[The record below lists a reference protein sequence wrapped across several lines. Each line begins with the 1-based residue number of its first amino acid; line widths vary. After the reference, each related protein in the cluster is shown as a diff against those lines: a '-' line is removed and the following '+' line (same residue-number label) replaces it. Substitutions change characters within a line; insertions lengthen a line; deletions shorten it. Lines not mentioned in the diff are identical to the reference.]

1 MNKVKPNQSLLDKA
15 LESNGDVGAFIDI
28 ALANGKALDEEL
40 SAGEELQAAGEV
52 NEQIKP
58 TFNTL
63 APANGQTSTYVPP
76 TQPPI
81 NPNCQDAEVEVNGQH
96 TVLAPS
102 GLNTPITIVS
112 SIGSTLLLTDN
123 GNDVFEVP
131 NGGIFITDEDGTP
144 LATFPITPAVTEPYT
159 APSGDIEI
167 NGSIETDVLSG
178 GLTEIETVDQN
189 DDPITPT
196 ITNTGGRN
204 LKLEFTV
211 GGSGSTPSV
220 GATLMKT
227 GQTTSYATGDDGDI
241 QAGRE
246 LDFFTLHGAP
256 LMANGSP
263 TIHTSDKRFTDE
275 LGGQAYANDIVID
288 WSTFDNQNNTVLGV
302 QKSVLAITNID
313 WLSAISYCNSVVI
326 GGFTNWRQCNY
337 FEFVNFINF
346 DFDQYFKYPP
356 FNNPLGSFWTSNSID
371 ASTAIRFVGGPGFGT
386 SQRLTNSGSNS
397 AHPLPVRTF
406 TVNGT
411 NPLT

>member
-102 GLNTPITIVS
+102 GQVTPITIVS

-131 NGGIFITDEDGTP
+131 NGGIAVTDEDGTP

-159 APSGDIEI
+159 AESGDVEI

-178 GLTEIETVDQN
+178 GITEIETVDQN
-189 DDPITPT
+189 DDPIMPT

-204 LKLEFTV
+204 LKMEFNV

-220 GATLMKT
+220 GATLMTT
-227 GQTTSYATGDDGDI
+227 GQTASNATGDDGDI

-288 WSTFDNQNNTVLGV
+288 WSTFDNQTETVLGYYIGESDTPRTWANNLSWSQSLV
-302 QKSVLAITNID
+302 VASYNSLWRLPNANELMNLCNHNGA
-313 WLSAISYCNSVVI
+313 WL
-326 GGFTNWRQCNY
+326 NY
-337 FEFVNFINF
+337 L
-346 DFDQYFKYPP
+346 P
-356 FNNPLGSFWTSNSID
+356 FNHNTALASQTSTTTTQFIIIPQNQASGHYSQGSSYRAF
-371 ASTAIRFVGGPGFGT
+371 A
-386 SQRLTNSGSNS
+386 
-397 AHPLPVRTF
+397 VRTF

-411 NPLT
+411 NALT